1 MKDNKRKA
9 TIVTIYD
16 PMPNIGNRLQ
26 NYAAQELLK
35 KLNLEVDTLSF
46 QRSVLSGKKKLKY
59 FAQKITGFRLPGD
72 TLYWKLFPQR
82 IKAFENFNKRYI
94 KTQHIKKISQI
105 KPADYFV
112 VGSDQVWNPHWY
124 SDCALKKDLFLLNFA
139 KDDQKVCLSPSFSLK
154 TLPDEWQEWFK
165 GNLSSFPKLAVRE
178 NEGAKIIKDL
188 IDKEVAVTID
198 PTLMLDKD
206 EWNKISLKPQNINCN
221 KNYILTYF
229 LGGRSELI
237 EKDLEKYANEIG
249 ADIYHLLDMN
259 QPDLYIIDPANF
271 LYLVSHANL
280 VVTDSFHA
288 CVFSFIYGKPFL
300 LYNRNKNKDMMSRM
314 NTLFDKFNLKRKY
327 VDSGLYNE
335 LLECNYESGYNAL
348 SKERKK
354 LTKFLIESM
363 KII

>member
-46 QRSVLSGKKKLKY
+46 QRSAMPGKKKLKY
-59 FAQKITGFRLPGD
+59 FAQKITNFRLPGD

-82 IKAFENFNKRYI
+82 IKAFEKFNKRYI
-94 KTQHIKKISQI
+94 KTQHINKISQI

-124 SDCALKKDLFLLNFA
+124 SDCDLKKDLFLLDFA
-139 KDDQKVCLSPSFSLK
+139 KDNQKVCLSPSFSLK
-154 TLPDEWQEWFK
+154 ALPDEWKEWFK
-165 GNLSSFPKLAVRE
+165 SNLSSFPKLAVRE

-188 IDKEVAVTID
+188 INKEATVTID
-198 PTLMLDKD
+198 PTLVLDKD

-229 LGGRSELI
+229 LGGRSDYI
-237 EKDLEKYANEIG
+237 EKDLKKYANEIG

-271 LYLVSHANL
+271 LYLVAHANL

-288 CVFSFIYGKPFL
+288 CVFAFLYNKPFL
-300 LYNRNKNKDMMSRM
+300 VYNRQGEEDMMSRL
-314 NTLFDKFNLKRKY
+314 NTLLSKFSLERKY
-327 VDSGLYNE
+327 VDSGLANE
-335 LLECNYESGYNAL
+335 LFECDYKEGYIILEQE
-348 SKERKK
+348 KKK
-354 LTKFLIESM
+354 LIDYLKKTMHL
-363 KII
+363 

>member
-26 NYAAQELLK
+26 NYASQELLK
-35 KLNLEVDTLSF
+35 KFDLEVDTLSF
-46 QRSVLSGKKKLKY
+46 QKSALSGKKKLKY
-59 FAQKITGFRLPGD
+59 VIQKLTGYRLPGD
-72 TLYWKLFPQR
+72 TLYWKLFPQQ
-82 IKAFENFNKRYI
+82 IKAFENFNKKYINTQYI
-94 KTQHIKKISQI
+94 KKVSQI

-112 VGSDQVWNPHWY
+112 IGSDQVWNPRWY
-124 SDCALKKDLFLLNFA
+124 SDCDLKKDLFLLDFA
-139 KDDQKVCLSPSFSLK
+139 KDDQKVCLSPSFSLN
-154 TLPDEWQEWFK
+154 TLPNEWKEWFK
-165 GNLSSFPKLAVRE
+165 SNLSSFPKLAVRE

-188 IDKEVAVTID
+188 INEKATVTID

-229 LGGRSELI
+229 LGGRSDYI
-237 EKDLEKYANEIG
+237 EKDLKKYANEIG
-249 ADIYHLLDMN
+249 ADIYHLLDMK

-271 LYLVSHANL
+271 LYLVSHAKL
-280 VVTDSFHA
+280 IVTDSFHA

-300 LYNRNKNKDMMSRM
+300 LYNRNKNTDMMSRM
-314 NTLFDKFNLKRKY
+314 STLFDKFNLKRKY
-327 VDSGLYNE
+327 VGSGLYNE
-335 LLECNYESGYNAL
+335 LLECNYELGYNAL
-348 SKERKK
+348 DKEKEK
-354 LTKFLIESM
+354 LTNFLKKSM